1 MFRRGAGMGRAVVG
15 YGPSRAAIR
24 EAQGREM
31 HCPYCTHP
39 ESRVVD
45 SRDVEGLEAIRRR
58 RECIECG
65 RRYTTYEKLEEVPI
79 TVLKRD
85 GGSEPFRPEKLLVGL
100 TRACTKRDIALGTL
114 EELVGEI
121 ESRLRRE
128 MVYEVTSGHIGEL
141 VLELLQDVDLVAY
154 VRFASVYRQF
164 ESIEEFK
171 QELEQLTKV
180 GVR

>member
-1 MFRRGAGMGRAVVG
+1 MLGWEPMN
-15 YGPSRAAIR
+15 
-24 EAQGREM
+24 
-31 HCPYCTHP
+31 CPYCKHP

-45 SRDVEGLEAIRRR
+45 SRDVEGQEAIRRR
-58 RECIECG
+58 RECAECG
-65 RRYTTYEKLEEVPI
+65 RRYTTYEKLEGVPI

-85 GGSEPFRPEKLLVGL
+85 GSSEPFGEDKLLQGL
-100 TRACTKRDIALGTL
+100 LRACTKREIALSRL

-128 MVYEVTSGHIGEL
+128 LMYEVTSEHIGDL

-171 QELEQLTKV
+171 EELERLTKV

>member
-1 MFRRGAGMGRAVVG
+1 
-15 YGPSRAAIR
+15 
-24 EAQGREM
+24 M
-31 HCPYCTHP
+31 HCPYCKHP

-45 SRDVEGLEAIRRR
+45 SRDVEGQESIRRR
-58 RECIECG
+58 RECAECG

-79 TVLKRD
+79 SVLKRD
-85 GGSEPFRPEKLLVGL
+85 GTMEAFRTDKLLQGL
-100 TRACTKRDIALGTL
+100 LRACSKRDIALSRL

-128 MVYEVTSGHIGEL
+128 MVYEVSSEHIGEL

-154 VRFASVYRQF
+154 VRFASVYRQY

-171 QELEQLTKV
+171 EELEELTKV
-180 GVR
+180 GIR